1 VEHVSN
7 LTIPPAATWA
17 ELTSEPFLRAFAEEV
32 GVTLEGLEV
41 ADEQERAVARMGWS
55 FDPDIPGVP
64 ELAKRFLPAR
74 VELDWAQSWAPL
86 GPDGSAQGRLDV
98 VLQGRPGATAVGE
111 LALVPADSGS
121 VLRTST
127 RTSTELPFPLAGRIE
142 SLIDKE
148 LIGWIL
154 SVQARVLLRRSAD

>member
-1 VEHVSN
+1 VDHVSN
-7 LTIPPAATWA
+7 LTIPPSTTWA
-17 ELTSEPFLRAFAEEV
+17 ELTGEPFLRAFAEEV
-32 GVTLEGLEV
+32 GVTLEELAVGAEG
-41 ADEQERAVARMGWS
+41 ERAVARMEWS

-74 VELDWAQSWAPL
+74 VQLGWEQSWAPL
-86 GPDGSAQGRLDV
+86 GHDERADGRLDV
-98 VLQGRPGATAVGE
+98 VLQGRPGATAIGDCS
-111 LALVPADSGS
+111 LVPTSDGS
-121 VLRTST
+121 TLRTTT

-154 SVQARVLLRRSAD
+154 TVQARVLLRRNGG